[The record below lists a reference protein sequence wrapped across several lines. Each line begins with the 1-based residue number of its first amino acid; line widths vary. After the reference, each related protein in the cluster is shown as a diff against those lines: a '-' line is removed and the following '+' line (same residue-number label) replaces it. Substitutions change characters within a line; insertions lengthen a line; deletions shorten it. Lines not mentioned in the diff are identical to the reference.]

1 VEQRFAGKVA
11 LVTGGSNGLGRAI
24 TQSFVA
30 EGARVAVL
38 DLAESAALAGDDR
51 VMTVVGDVADPEAGA
66 RAVAQVLERWERLD
80 ILVNDAAAYP
90 DGTVAEMPYEEW
102 RRVFDVN
109 VGGTFLLCQA
119 FARHCLSQNNGDGA
133 GAGTSAGTSARRA
146 RIVNISSGAARSPRP
161 AGGAYCASKSAIE
174 TLTKV
179 LAMELGP
186 HGVTVNTVAPG
197 YIDVRGQT
205 DCFPDRASDE
215 RRASLV
221 RSIPLGEVGRPDDIA
236 RAVLFLCSDA
246 AHHVNG
252 AILDVD
258 GGSLA
263 GRFGLSH

>member
-1 VEQRFAGKVA
+1 MEQRFADKVA

-51 VMTVVGDVADPEAGA
+51 VMTVAGDVADPEAGA
-66 RAVAQVLERWERLD
+66 RTVARALERWGRLD

-119 FARHCLSQNNGDGA
+119 FARHCLSQGNGAGA
-133 GAGTSAGTSARRA
+133 GAGTGARGA
-146 RIVNISSGAARSPRP
+146 RIVNISSGAARSPRR

-215 RRASLV
+215 RRAALV
-221 RSIPLGEVGRPDDIA
+221 RSIPLGEAGRPNDIA

-252 AILDVD
+252 ATLDVD

>member
-1 VEQRFAGKVA
+1 VEQRFARKVA
-11 LVTGGSNGLGRAI
+11 LVTGGSNGLGRVI

-51 VMTVVGDVADPEAGA
+51 IMTVVGDVADPEVGA
-66 RAVAQVLERWERLD
+66 RAVAQALERWGRLD

-90 DGTVAEMPYEEW
+90 DGTVAEMPYDEW

-119 FARHCLSQNNGDGA
+119 FARHCLSQSNCLSQGNGDGDGA
-133 GAGTSAGTSARRA
+133 GTGA

-161 AGGAYCASKSAIE
+161 AGGAYCASKAAIE

-186 HGVTVNTVAPG
+186 HGVTVNTLAPG

-215 RRASLV
+215 RRAALV
-221 RSIPLGEVGRPDDIA
+221 RSIPLGEAGRPNDIA
-236 RAVLFLCSDA
+236 QAVLFLCSDE

-252 AILDVD
+252 ATLDVD

>member
-1 VEQRFAGKVA
+1 MEQRFAGKVA

-24 TQSFVA
+24 TQSFIA
-30 EGARVAVL
+30 EGARVVVL
-38 DLAESAALAGDDR
+38 DLAESTALAHDDR
-51 VMTVVGDVADPEAGA
+51 IMTIIGDVANPETGQH
-66 RAVAQVLERWERLD
+66 AVARVLERWGRLD

-90 DGTVAEMPYEEW
+90 NGTVVEMPYDEW

-119 FARHCLSQNNGDGA
+119 FARHCLSQSDGDGD
-133 GAGTSAGTSARRA
+133 GAGTSARGA
-146 RIVNISSGAARSPRP
+146 RIVNISSGAARRPRP

-186 HGVTVNTVAPG
+186 HGVTVNAVAPG
-197 YIDVRGQT
+197 YIDVRGQS

-215 RRASLV
+215 RRTALV
-221 RSIPLGEVGRPDDIA
+221 RSIPLGEAGQPDDIA

-246 AHHVNG
+246 ACHVSG
-252 AILDVD
+252 TTLDVD

-263 GRFGLSH
+263 GRFVPSH